1 MTKNKVL
8 MGIMVLS
15 SVAAFTMVSNNTK
28 ASANEIW
35 NIGDSTSFGWDGS
48 KNVKPWIATTASDLK
63 EFSNNW
69 HAHSGYSIQ
78 YNFANMVNEFDSD
91 KYHTRAKQIV
101 INLGVNDVNYGTS
114 NINDVMETYRKNLM
128 DLKAKN
134 PQATIYLMLSQ
145 GNWLNGNNNTV
156 HQGGYS
162 MNQLRNV
169 IRQLGRDA
177 NMTVIDTGIVN
188 DSNHGWKL
196 GDKTVHPTANT
207 YVEIGHK
214 VAQVIKAN
222 PKNNSQYTAG
232 VYNRLLTTGYVNT
245 MAGYRWLENGKAYTG
260 IRDYMGAYYYFVNG
274 VRQNNQ
280 WVSMWGHKYYAGPD
294 GRFYQGKRTINGKS
308 YNFGND
314 KTYYV
319 R

>member
-1 MTKNKVL
+1 MKKC
-8 MGIMVLS
+8 IMIT
-15 SVAAFTMVSNNTK
+15 AATIAAGMAMVGTK
-28 ASANEIW
+28 AEASEIW
-35 NIGDSTSFGWDGS
+35 GIGDSTSFGWDGH
-48 KNVKPWIATTASDLK
+48 KNVTPWINTTAKDLGVY
-63 EFSNNW
+63 SNNW

-78 YNFANMVNEFDSD
+78 SNFAGMVSEFNGD
-91 KYHTRAKQIV
+91 KYHTRANYIV
-101 INLGVNDVNYGTS
+101 VNLGVNDVNYGTT
-114 NINDVMETYRKNLM
+114 NINDVMETYRARLM

-145 GNWLNGNNNTV
+145 GDWLNGNNNTI

-162 MNQLRNV
+162 MNQLRNA
-169 IRQLGRDA
+169 IKQLGRDA

-188 DSNHGWKL
+188 DSNHAWKL
-196 GDKTVHPTANT
+196 GDGTVHPTAGT

-222 PKNNSQYTAG
+222 PNNNSRYTAS

-260 IRDYMGAYYYFVNG
+260 IRNYMGAYYYFING
-274 VRQNNQ
+274 VRKNNQ
-280 WVSMWGHKYYAGPD
+280 WVNMWGNRYYAGFD
-294 GRFYQGKRTINGKS
+294 GRFYQGTHVIGGKT

-314 KTYYV
+314 NTYYV